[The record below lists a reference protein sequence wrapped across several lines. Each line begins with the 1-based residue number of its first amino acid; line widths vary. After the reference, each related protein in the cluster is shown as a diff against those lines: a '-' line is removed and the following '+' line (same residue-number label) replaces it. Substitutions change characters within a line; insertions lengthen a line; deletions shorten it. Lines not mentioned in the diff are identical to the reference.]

1 MALICW
7 LLAVYSLV
15 VIFYVIL
22 RMIVDFMR
30 ILKGHPVRQISDTL
44 EIVVEPVLRR
54 IRSFLPS
61 VPMGGLN
68 LDLSPIVLLVGL
80 AVIRGIL
87 C

>member
-15 VIFYVIL
+15 VIFHVVL

-30 ILKGHPVRQISDTL
+30 IPWGHPVRRISDVL
-44 EIVVEPVLRR
+44 AVVVDPALNLIRR
-54 IRSFLPS
+54 MLPA
-61 VPMGGLN
+61 VPLGGLN